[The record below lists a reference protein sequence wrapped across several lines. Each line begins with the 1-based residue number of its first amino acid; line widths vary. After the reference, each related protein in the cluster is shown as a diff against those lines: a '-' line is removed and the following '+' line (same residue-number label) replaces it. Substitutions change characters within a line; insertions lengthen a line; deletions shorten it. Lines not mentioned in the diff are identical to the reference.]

1 MKEQNCELCELHELC
16 KEYLRPSP
24 YQVITC
30 EAFKAAIRDY
40 GGVDKLYKDL
50 YDALKQAIET
60 EEKQDVN
67 KPLTY
72 DRLLQSYSFGAI
84 SEGFNE
90 DGFVLHSSNVP
101 SERCGQSDA
110 FRFTSVH

>member
-50 YDALKQAIET
+50 YDALKQAIKT
-60 EEKQDVN
+60 EEKQ
-67 KPLTY
+67 
-72 DRLLQSYSFGAI
+72 
-84 SEGFNE
+84 
-90 DGFVLHSSNVP
+90 
-101 SERCGQSDA
+101 GQFSLEYCSD
-110 FRFTSVH
+110 FLNTMMNNTEN